1 VINDAG
7 LNAPGVRGHEVLPIP
22 SDTKPPPNTN
32 NSAIESFEPNEEIT
46 ISNSSEGTQRIKTL
60 EHECDRL
67 QRLRESLIDDYRTAN
82 SELISITSVALKS
95 AQATPPSYVL
105 KHAEICIVNGFIICE
120 ITRVADSVIEV
131 MSLADDYSEY
141 STDRTTITILPR
153 HLQRDIRT
161 LRRDKVRIQ
170 KLLDGISRELAPIL
184 CRISDFKEEYR
195 ALFHKMDVDGSIDL
209 DSEIQRIRI
218 EMDNMMMQRKSIEE
232 RRRYY
237 KRLLLLYHPDKRQKD
252 SGALD
257 DEIFKYIQSTKEW
270 FCQVIG

>member
-1 VINDAG
+1 
-7 LNAPGVRGHEVLPIP
+7 
-22 SDTKPPPNTN
+22 
-32 NSAIESFEPNEEIT
+32 
-46 ISNSSEGTQRIKTL
+46 
-60 EHECDRL
+60 
-67 QRLRESLIDDYRTAN
+67 
-82 SELISITSVALKS
+82 
-95 AQATPPSYVL
+95 
-105 KHAEICIVNGFIICE
+105 
-120 ITRVADSVIEV
+120 
-131 MSLADDYSEY
+131 
-141 STDRTTITILPR
+141 
-153 HLQRDIRT
+153 
-161 LRRDKVRIQ
+161 
-170 KLLDGISRELAPIL
+170 LDGISRELAPIL